1 MIAVSTSQVHM
12 AFMDTSDSGAGH
24 ASQPGH
30 PSAAAAGHR
39 TDSPRIPA
47 GPNPWR
53 MLPVEER
60 DKAIPVVNRVSSG
73 IHIPV
78 THYPAHP
85 QPAGKSLPPP
95 HIVRARKAMPLSDDL
110 LLRVPLY

>member
-1 MIAVSTSQVHM
+1 M
-12 AFMDTSDSGAGH
+12 AFMDTTDLGTGHAGH
-24 ASQPGH
+24 PGH
-30 PSAAAAGHR
+30 PSAPGPGHR

-47 GPNPWR
+47 GPTPWR

-85 QPAGKSLPPP
+85 QPAGKF
-95 HIVRARKAMPLSDDL
+95 RASSYRANTKAMPLSAEFA
-110 LLRVPLY
+110 PISNNG